1 MSVYLSITS
10 SLSPD
15 ACDALSFPPSSFDRF
30 SFAGSRPPDNALPLP
45 PSSTVAAACSSGEPE
60 FHVSFG
66 VIKYLFFANFQY
78 TAGSELTDYQG
89 RVKTNGIGTNGWGN
103 GVQRGKKTIYKNY
116 QAEARGK
123 TDKRS
128 DRRVGGNVDKMK

>member
-1 MSVYLSITS
+1 M
-10 SLSPD
+10 
-15 ACDALSFPPSSFDRF
+15 
-30 SFAGSRPPDNALPLP
+30 RPPDNALPLP
-45 PSSTVAAACSSGEPE
+45 PSSTVAAACRSGEPE

-66 VIKYLFFANFQY
+66 VIEYFIFANFQY

-89 RVKTNGIGTNGWGN
+89 RVKTNGIGSNGWGT

-123 TDKRS
+123 TGKRS